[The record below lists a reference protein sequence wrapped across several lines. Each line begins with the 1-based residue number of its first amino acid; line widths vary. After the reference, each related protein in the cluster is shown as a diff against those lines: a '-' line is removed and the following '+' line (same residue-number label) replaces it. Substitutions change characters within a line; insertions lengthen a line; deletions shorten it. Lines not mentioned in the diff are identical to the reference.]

1 MNNLIFQA
9 TLKAFP
15 LMLLR
20 GTALHRDM
28 HRYGKQYVCA
38 NNFSV
43 YFRRVLQREQC
54 VDQNV
59 LQHDFGNTRP
69 NPCGSTGF
77 EEGFIT
83 HAATERLQTHI
94 PHVIKSSSFSHADW
108 IRMADI
114 AASL

>member
-1 MNNLIFQA
+1 MVSNAYVLTTFLYIFEESCNVN
-9 TLKAFP
+9 
-15 LMLLR
+15 
-20 GTALHRDM
+20 G
-28 HRYGKQYVCA
+28 VW
-38 NNFSV
+38 V
-43 YFRRVLQREQC
+43 
-54 VDQNV
+54 NV
-59 LQHDFGNTRP
+59 LKHDFGNTRP
-69 NPCGSTGF
+69 NTCGSTGF